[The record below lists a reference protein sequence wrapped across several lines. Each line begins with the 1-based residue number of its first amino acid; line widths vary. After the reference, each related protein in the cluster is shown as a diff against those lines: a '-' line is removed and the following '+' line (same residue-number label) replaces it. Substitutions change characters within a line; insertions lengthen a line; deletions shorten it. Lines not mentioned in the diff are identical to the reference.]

1 VKKKD
6 MWTTS
11 CIKRHI
17 NNLPDGVL
25 FTTRD
30 FLSYGSRSAVDQ
42 ALYRLV
48 KSGRI
53 RRVVRGVFIKPDYGR
68 PPVSAS
74 EVAIVKAQAFGRRI
88 LKHCA
93 DVAFNIGL
101 ISEVNHEPT
110 FATNGSSTSFRFRE
124 TTIHFKGIGPRKMA
138 LGDSRSG
145 WALRSLIYLGQ
156 DSVNAGTIQKAALVL
171 NRTSRKEVRLSGHMM
186 PSWLASQIVGP
197 GYVSPADID
206 SRVAERIMFESAFR
220 TQKEITRF
228 SMWR

>member
-1 VKKKD
+1 
-6 MWTTS
+6 MWTTA

-30 FLSYGSRSAVDQ
+30 FLSYGKRSAVDQ

-48 KSGRI
+48 KSERI
-53 RRVVRGVFIKPDYGR
+53 RRVVRGVFIKPDAGR
-68 PPVSAS
+68 PPVSAT
-74 EVAIVKAQAFGRRI
+74 EVAIVKARSFGRRI
-88 LKHCA
+88 IKHCA

-101 ISEVNHEPT
+101 ISEVSHEPT
-110 FATNGSSTSFRFRE
+110 FATDGSSSSFRFRE
-124 TTIHFKGIGPRKMA
+124 TTIHFKGIGPRKMI

-145 WALRSLIYLGQ
+145 WVLRSLIYLRKN
-156 DSVNAGTIQKAALVL
+156 SVNAETIRKAALVL

-186 PSWLASQIVGP
+186 PSWLSRRIVGP
-197 GYVSPADID
+197 GWVSPADID
-206 SRVAERIMFESAFR
+206 SRVAERIMFASGFR
-220 TQKEITRF
+220 REKEITRL